1 MKSETNNQVVGQFKT
16 KYIEPRVFVD
26 SQNFVNIKIP
36 REVLAS
42 MSSDDQLVIR
52 KHTNFF
58 LKLFGLPFESVK
70 VGNDRESQQCLFN
83 ELDG

>member
-1 MKSETNNQVVGQFKT
+1 MKSENNNQVVGQFKT
-16 KYIEPRVFVD
+16 KYIEPRVFID

-42 MSSDDQLVIR
+42 LSSDDQLVIR

-70 VGNDRESQQCLFN
+70 IGKNREEQPCLFSDR
-83 ELDG
+83 DG

>member
-1 MKSETNNQVVGQFKT
+1 MKSDNDNQVVGQFKT

-36 REVLAS
+36 REIVSS
-42 MSSDDQLVIR
+42 MSKNDQLIIR
-52 KHTNFF
+52 KHINFF

-70 VGNDRESQQCLFN
+70 SGKNGEGQQCLFS

>member
-1 MKSETNNQVVGQFKT
+1 MKSDNNNQVVGQFKT
-16 KYIEPRVFVD
+16 KYIEPRVFID

-36 REVLAS
+36 REIVSS
-42 MSSDDQLVIR
+42 MSSNDQLVIR

-58 LKLFGLPFESVK
+58 LKLFGLPFESIK
-70 VGNDRESQQCLFN
+70 IGKNREGQQCLFG

>member
-1 MKSETNNQVVGQFKT
+1 MKSETKNQVVGQFKT

-70 VGNDRESQQCLFN
+70 VGNGREGQQCLFN